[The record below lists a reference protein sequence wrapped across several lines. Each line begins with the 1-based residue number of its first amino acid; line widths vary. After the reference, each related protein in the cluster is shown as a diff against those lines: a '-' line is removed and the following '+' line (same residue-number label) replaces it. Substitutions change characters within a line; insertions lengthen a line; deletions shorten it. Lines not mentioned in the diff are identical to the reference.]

1 MKTIDIERVGVEL
14 PGDRIR
20 EARIRIMDIEK
31 RVNVVLLEINEK
43 ECMLKYDI
51 NLDDESKAE
60 CQKDIKRKHVHL
72 KALLSDL

>member
-1 MKTIDIERVGVEL
+1 MKKIDTERVDVPS

-51 NLDDESKAE
+51 SLNDESKVE
-60 CQKDIKRKHVHL
+60 CQKDIRRRQVHL
-72 KALLSDL
+72 EALLRDL

>member
-1 MKTIDIERVGVEL
+1 MKKIDIEKVDVPS

-20 EARIRIMDIEK
+20 ESRIRLMDLEE

-51 NLDDESKAE
+51 SLDDESKAE
-60 CQKDIKRKHVHL
+60 CQKDIRRKQVHL
-72 KALLSDL
+72 EALLSDL